1 MKCIVF
7 STILL
12 VFNLAA
18 FAQNEVKPD
27 GDKLLYIIAFLAT
40 GVIVFFILGKKSMV
54 KKPLFIRK
62 KVSVELEKDRLYFP
76 DNIKMKVKNIGN
88 TDIDLDKPLLILDNF
103 WLKRKFRLKGMEN
116 RTFYPLFLEKGK
128 THTLTIDLNRF
139 YMHDKKLK
147 KYPKVVLVLTDVK
160 GKRLGSKS
168 VYLRKTLVKF

>member
-1 MKCIVF
+1 MKRIVF
-7 STILL
+7 SILL
-12 VFNLAA
+12 LVVNLAA

-27 GDKLLYIIAFLAT
+27 GDKLLFLIAFLGVGIIAF
-40 GVIVFFILGKKSMV
+40 FFFGKKSGV
-54 KKPLFIRK
+54 KKPLFARK
-62 KVSVELEKDRLYFP
+62 KVRVELEKDRLYFP

-88 TDIDLDKPLLILDNF
+88 TDIDLDKPLMILDNF

-116 RTFYPLFLEKGK
+116 RTFYPLYLEKGK
-128 THTLTIDLNRF
+128 THTLIIDLNRF

-147 KYPKVVLVLTDVK
+147 KYPKLILVLTDVK